1 MKRLLSANLPEKLA
15 ALVIALLLWQIVL
28 HIEQPVTSRTF
39 DNIPVSYT
47 SAGANLVA
55 TERVSSIR
63 VDANASL
70 TGGDSIDRDEI
81 IATVDL
87 SDAKPGRGRYPV
99 MMSYTGSASSQ
110 IELTPRPRM
119 VEVVIEK
126 WVTRELP
133 VNATTTGAWDT
144 YRPGPITVT
153 PAEVRISGQESRV
166 SLATDARVEINLSS
180 VEPGSSSQA
189 PVQILTETG
198 KPLELTVDPTTVT
211 VRVKPVALPPSKN
224 VIVQPNFNGTPAFGY
239 RIVGVEVVPNQIR
252 VMGAADA
259 LESLSSVNTVVVDV
273 REISEDTTVSV
284 GLILP
289 AGVRSDTTK
298 VEVRIRVERSD

>member
-47 SAGANLVA
+47 SPGANLVA
-55 TERVSSIR
+55 TEKVSSIR
-63 VDANASL
+63 VDANAL
-70 TGGDSIDRDEI
+70 LMGGDSIDRDEI
-81 IATVDL
+81 VATVDL
-87 SDAKPGRGRYPV
+87 SKAKPGRGTYPV
-99 MMSYTGSASSQ
+99 MMSYTGSPASQ
-110 IELTPRPRM
+110 IELAPRPKM
-119 VEVVIEK
+119 VEVVIER

-133 VNATTTGAWDT
+133 VNATATGAWDL

-153 PAEVRISGQESRV
+153 PATVRISGPESRLA
-166 SLATDARVEINLSS
+166 LATDARVEVNLSS
-180 VEPGSSSQA
+180 VEPGASSQS

-224 VIVQPNFNGTPAFGY
+224 VIVQVMFNGTPAFGY
-239 RIVGVEVVPNQIR
+239 RITSIEVVPNQIR
-252 VMGAADA
+252 VMGPANS
-259 LESLSSVNTVVVDV
+259 LETLSSVNTAAVDINGIT
-273 REISEDTTVSV
+273 ESATISV
-284 GLILP
+284 GLALP
-289 AGVRSDTTK
+289 AGVRSDSSK
-298 VEVRIRVERSD
+298 VEVRIRVERSG